1 MSKSPMSSASDDIDV
16 ATLGAA
22 LWRAKWRILAL
33 TIAVG
38 IAMFVGLSLVR
49 PLYTS
54 EARILIQ
61 NNESVFTRPT
71 NDQGGIERRLG
82 LDEQAVQSQ
91 VQVLTSRDLILKVVE
106 DLDLTDNA
114 AFAKDA
120 GKPLLQG
127 ILERIG
133 LNRGTPNSQDVRA
146 ANLLAENLD
155 VVQLSKSSVIA
166 VEYTSGD
173 PQLAADVA
181 NEMADVYIGWQR
193 NAKIEQTKDATA
205 WLSAQ
210 IDVLRKQVAESEEAT
225 EAFRAKKG
233 LFAGSNNVTL
243 NAQQL
248 SELNSQVILAKA
260 RKSEA
265 EAKADLIKKL
275 LAENENID
283 STPEV
288 LNSTLVSALIQQ
300 RADMEYSLA
309 DLSATLLPSHPRIRQ
324 LKAKIRDVNKQIDS
338 EALKVVKSLENEAT
352 IASAREK
359 SLSDSLKKA
368 EEKTAGLGDSE
379 VKLRA
384 LEREAKANRDLLE
397 SYLGRYRDASARN
410 DMGAVPAQAS
420 IISRAHAAVLPSFP
434 KRGPFTLLAMAAT
447 ALLAVA
453 FVLASALISP
463 PSRTVPPAPGAIRRR
478 RLAKSMLE
486 AAEPAQRT
494 RLKGSTRPTAS
505 AEVPAR
511 LGSAEPA
518 KPVAPVASAPVAVE
532 PAPAAKRPPAVIPVV
547 PLPPEAPKQ
556 PTRTDVKPKTTVPKK
571 PVPKTPVPK
580 TPVRMTPAPKAPAQM
595 PKEKRGTLPALEKSS
610 PPRIASAETPATSG
624 RLDRLRQEYADIAT
638 KAAPDPRKI
647 RPARSTGFFNRLC
660 PERAAAIVASAKTTP
675 ASKGAEMSSLTS
687 NDLRD
692 YMTQRVAVPDDD
704 EMIGVPQAPQ
714 VGVGVVGPVLNSL
727 DAVLDRVLASSAGG
741 LPRALLVA
749 GVSTKA
755 DATQVAIRL
764 ARALVE
770 RDEQVVLVD
779 LAKGAS
785 AVSSPLGM
793 PRSPGFSDLAA
804 GQASFADVIRVDEDS
819 PLQVITAGSPKA
831 KSEGPEPDRFMPVFE
846 ALTHA
851 YGCVVLHGDLRSVQT
866 LMPALKFELPTMVA
880 VLPAGASLES
890 EKEALATFRA
900 LGCPV
905 LAYEAGGKQRRLGLF
920 NRSAAL

>member
-1 MSKSPMSSASDDIDV
+1 MSSASDDIDV

-33 TIAVG
+33 TIAAG
-38 IAMFVGLSLVR
+38 IVTFVGLSLVR

-61 NNESVFTRPT
+61 NNESVFMRPT
-71 NDQGGIERRLG
+71 NDEGGTERRVS

-91 VQVLTSRDLILKVVE
+91 VQVLTSRDLILKAVE

-120 GKPLLQG
+120 GKPLLQRLLG
-127 ILERIG
+127 RFG
-133 LNRGTPNSQDVRA
+133 LNGATPDSQDVRA
-146 ANLLAENLD
+146 ANELAENLD
-155 VVQLSKSSVIA
+155 VFQLSKSSVIA

-173 PQLAADVA
+173 PQLAAKIA
-181 NEMADVYIGWQR
+181 NEMADVYIAWQR

-210 IDVLRKQVAESEEAT
+210 IDVLRKQVAESEEAA
-225 EAFRAKKG
+225 EAFRSKMG
-233 LFAGSNNVTL
+233 LFEGSNNVTL
-243 NAQQL
+243 KAQQL
-248 SELNSQVILAKA
+248 SELNTQVIQAKA

-275 LAENENID
+275 VAENQDID

-309 DLSATLLPSHPRIRQ
+309 EQSATLLPSHPRIRQ
-324 LKAKIRDVNKQIDS
+324 LKAKIRDVNKQIHS

-359 SLSDSLKKA
+359 SLSDSLRKA
-368 EEKTAGLGDSE
+368 EDKSAGLGDAE

-397 SYLGRYRDASARN
+397 SYLARYRDASARN

-420 IISRAHAAVLPSFP
+420 IVSRAHASVLPSFP

-447 ALLAVA
+447 ALLSIAY
-453 FVLASALISP
+453 VLARALISP
-463 PSRTVPPAPGAIRRR
+463 PSRTAPPAPGAIRRR
-478 RLAKSMLE
+478 RLAKSKRNLD
-486 AAEPAQRT
+486 EPEPRS
-494 RLKGSTRPTAS
+494 RLKGSTRPSATAS
-505 AEVPAR
+505 TKAPAR
-511 LGSAEPA
+511 LVFPEPA
-518 KPVAPVASAPVAVE
+518 QSDEPVKSAAVADKPT
-532 PAPAAKRPPAVIPVV
+532 PAAKKTPIPVPV
-547 PLPPEAPKQ
+547 VVAPSEAPKQ
-556 PTRTDVKPKTTVPKK
+556 STRSDVKPKAAAPK
-571 PVPKTPVPK
+571 
-580 TPVRMTPAPKAPAQM
+580 TPAPKTTATKTTATKTQKPKRKRETPPA
-595 PKEKRGTLPALEKSS
+595 EKPS
-610 PPRIASAETPATSG
+610 PPKVANAPTPAASG

-638 KAAPDPRKI
+638 KAAPDPRKNE
-647 RPARSTGFFNRLC
+647 PARSSGFFNRLR
-660 PERAAAIVASAKTTP
+660 PERAAAIVASTKTTP

-687 NDLRD
+687 NNLRD
-692 YMTQRVAVPDDD
+692 YMTQRVAAPDND
-704 EMIGVPQAPQ
+704 EAIGIPQTPQ

-727 DAVLDRVLASSAGG
+727 DTVLDRVLASATGG

-749 GVSTKA
+749 GVSPKA
-755 DATQVAIRL
+755 DATQAAIGL

-785 AVSSPLGM
+785 AVSGPLGM

-831 KSEGPEPDRFMPVFE
+831 KGEGPEPDRFMPVFE

-851 YGCVVLHGDLRSVQT
+851 YGCVVLHADLRSVQA

-880 VLPAGASLES
+880 VLPEGASLES
-890 EKEALATFRA
+890 EKGALATFRA

-905 LAYEAGGKQRRLGLF
+905 LAYENGGKQRRLGLF
-920 NRSAAL
+920 NRSAALLRQQ